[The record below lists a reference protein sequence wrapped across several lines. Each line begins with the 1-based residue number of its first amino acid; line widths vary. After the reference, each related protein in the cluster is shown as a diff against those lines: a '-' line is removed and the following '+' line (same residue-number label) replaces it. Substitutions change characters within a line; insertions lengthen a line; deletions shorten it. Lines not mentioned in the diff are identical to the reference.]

1 MEMRRAQSAPHSLY
15 ERKGVHPTI
24 RLDGMLRKD
33 DALYRPG
40 EQPIRGDAFVRKMVA
55 FGRTR
60 PSTGFLSESRAGRPL
75 PESRVVNDA
84 SRLPPTWIDSRA
96 DPREGSYV
104 LTQPPKPDNTYFEC
118 YKNHGLMI
126 PSERYR
132 EFLYMKEAEKKYQKD
147 KRALSEFKK
156 KKMILTRKHVSGIV
170 GVDSLTQEGTE
181 NFQEERENLLHE
193 HDYREAHAERRQH
206 FLAEKNHATDEAALR
221 HWGEPVE
228 EKGRQRGKTIPL
240 QNKFTNPAVHPFRFL
255 DTHARLFPNLAPK
268 WDPDRAVALMMHD
281 CRGRSYDLISGKDR
295 GYKELKHRDADVPRT
310 AGQCIDIADA
320 NATMHLQPPSTW

>member
-1 MEMRRAQSAPHSLY
+1 MDMRRAQSAGALLEKRS
-15 ERKGVHPTI
+15 GVHPAL
-24 RLDGMLRKD
+24 RLNNHLTSSDE
-33 DALYRPG
+33 LYRPG
-40 EQPIRGDAFVRKMVA
+40 EQPVRGDAFVRKMVA

-104 LTQPPKPDNTYFEC
+104 IQEPGNPDNSYFEC

-132 EFLYMKEAEKKYQKD
+132 EFLYMKEAEKKYKED
-147 KRALSEFKK
+147 KRALSLYKK
-156 KKMILTRKHVSGIV
+156 KKMILTRKHISGIV

-181 NFQEERENLLHE
+181 NFPEEREVYL
-193 HDYREAHAERRQH
+193 REKAYSDAHADRRKS
-206 FLAEKNHATDEAALR
+206 FLEEKNHGTDEAALR
-221 HWGEPVE
+221 HWGEPTNE
-228 EKGRQRGKTIPL
+228 IKRGRDVPL
-240 QNKFTNPAVHPFRFL
+240 QNKFIKPEVHPFRFL

-268 WDPDRAVALMMHD
+268 WDPERAMALMMHD
-281 CRGRSYDLISGKDR
+281 CRGRSHDIITGKER
-295 GYKELKHRDADVPRT
+295 GWTELQHRDADVPRT
-310 AGQCIDIADA
+310 AGQCTDVHDA
-320 NATMHLQPPSTW
+320 NAKMHLQPPSMW